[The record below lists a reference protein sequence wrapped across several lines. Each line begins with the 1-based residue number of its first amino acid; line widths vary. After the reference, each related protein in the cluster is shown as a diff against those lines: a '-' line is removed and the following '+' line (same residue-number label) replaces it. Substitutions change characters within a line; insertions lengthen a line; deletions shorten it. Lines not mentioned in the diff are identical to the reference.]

1 MPSSEAAKALS
12 CGLDL
17 GGTKLLG
24 LVIDPE
30 HPDTVLATRRV
41 PTPHRNLDALVEAL
55 TSMVA
60 ALASDVAGAGAG
72 TLRTVGLGAPGL
84 VDRDGVLRLGPNLP
98 GVVDVPLATLLG
110 DGTGLAATVDNDA
123 TCATWGEHELGA
135 AHGFRDAVMC
145 TLGTGIG
152 AGIVAEGRV
161 LRGTNGFAGEPG
173 HMVVE
178 PYGPP
183 CPCGRR
189 GCWER
194 YASGSGLARLARDAA
209 AAGRIPAVVQLA
221 GGNPGDIRGEDVT
234 EAARDGEKGSLAVL
248 EEFGRWVALGV
259 GNLINI
265 LDPQLVVIG
274 GGLVEA
280 GDLLLAPIHR
290 ALADTVLVSSRRP
303 AVKVVQAQLGER
315 AGAIGAALLAAARAE
330 G

>member
-1 MPSSEAAKALS
+1 VATTAQPTALS

-24 LVIDPE
+24 LVIDPAR
-30 HPDTVLATRRV
+30 PDQVLATARV
-41 PTPHRNLDALVEAL
+41 PTPHRNFDALLAAL
-55 TSMVA
+55 TSMVKTLGDEVSA
-60 ALASDVAGAGAG
+60 AGAG

-98 GVVDVPLATLLG
+98 GVVDAPLAAKLAEA
-110 DGTGLAATVDNDA
+110 TGLDATADNDA
-123 TCATWGEHELGA
+123 TCATWGEHEMGA
-135 AHGFRDAVMC
+135 ARGYRDAVMC

-152 AGIVAEGRV
+152 AGIVAEGKV

-173 HMVVE
+173 HMVVD

-194 YASGSGLARLARDAA
+194 YGSGSGLARLARDAA
-209 AAGRIPAVVQLA
+209 TAGRIPAVVHLA

-234 EAARDGEKGSLAVL
+234 AAAADGERGALAVL

-259 GNLINI
+259 ANLVNV
-265 LDPQLVVIG
+265 LDPQRVVIG

-280 GDLLLAPIHR
+280 GELIMDPICR
-290 ALADTVLVSSRRP
+290 AVHEIVMVSRSRP
-303 AVKVVQAQLGER
+303 EVEVVRAQLGEQ
-315 AGAIGAALLAAARAE
+315 AGAIGAALLAAARA
-330 G
+330 

>member
-1 MPSSEAAKALS
+1 MTSPEPARALS

-30 HPDTVLATRRV
+30 HPEAVLATKRV
-41 PTPHRNLDALVEAL
+41 PTPHQGLDALVEAL
-55 TSMVA
+55 TAMVA
-60 ALASDVAGAGAG
+60 ALASDVGTADAG

-98 GVVDVPLATLLG
+98 GLVDVPLAALLG
-110 DGTGLAATVDNDA
+110 DRTGLAATVDNDA

-135 AHGFRDAVMC
+135 ARGYRDAVMC

-161 LRGTNGFAGEPG
+161 LRGANGFAGEPG

-194 YASGSGLARLARDAA
+194 YGSGSGLARLARDAA

-248 EEFGRWVALGV
+248 EDFGRWVALGV
-259 GNLINI
+259 ANLINI

-290 ALADTVLVSSRRP
+290 ALADTVLVSRRRP

-315 AGAIGAALLAAARAE
+315 AGAVGAALLAADRA
-330 G
+330 